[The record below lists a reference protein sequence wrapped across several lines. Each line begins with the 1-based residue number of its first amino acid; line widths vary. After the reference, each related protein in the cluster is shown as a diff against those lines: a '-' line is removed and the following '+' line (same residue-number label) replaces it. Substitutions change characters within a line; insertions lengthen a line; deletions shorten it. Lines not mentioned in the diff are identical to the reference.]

1 MEIPKEALT
10 PDGYINRQSK
20 ITNILY
26 DSIPVADTGCGLIAI
41 YNVFKAL
48 GKPMPF
54 DVILKYFNK
63 TTIHSIHLGSNFLQ
77 IAGFM
82 RKHNVKIKL
91 VTDKSKFKN
100 GNIGILWYKH
110 KSGWHY
116 VAYVKLD
123 DNRYTFYNA
132 LDQVMPV
139 VDTMNGFL
147 TARVVCKLCT
157 VFEVVGA

>member
-20 ITNILY
+20 ITNLSY
-26 DSIPVADTGCGLIAI
+26 DSIPVSETGCGLIAI

-48 GKPMPF
+48 GKPQPF

-82 RKHNVKIKL
+82 RKYNVKIKL
-91 VTDKSKFKN
+91 VTDKAKFN
-100 GNIGILWYKH
+100 RGNVGILWYKH
-110 KSGWHY
+110 KNGWHY
-116 VAYVKLD
+116 VAYVKS
-123 DNRYTFYNA
+123 NNNQYTFYNA
-132 LDQVMPV
+132 LDQALPVM
-139 VDTMNGFL
+139 DTMDGFL
-147 TARVVCKLCT
+147 SKRVVCKLCA
-157 VFEVVGA
+157 VFEVLGA